1 MDFATFKAAVAKQFE
16 QIKGQQLFRTHA
28 TKDEMWETYLT
39 AFPAGTNPIY
49 KTRTEHDCNCCKQF
63 VRAVGNVVTVS
74 NGKLVSIWDISIN
87 DATYQT
93 VADAMS
99 KLVKS
104 KPIDNIFLHSER
116 TAGTDKN
123 FQDTVDGIMTWNHF
137 FINIPSHLVSRDPG
151 SLLGEMRAQ
160 HDVLL
165 RSLREITPEAVD
177 TVLELI
183 AQNSLYRGEEHKFA
197 VNGFKKLQTTF
208 KNQPVEA
215 QDYMVWNAIKDVPAS
230 ISKIRNTSIGTLLVA
245 LSEGKELEVAVAA
258 FEAMVAP
265 TNYRRPTALVTKAMI
280 ENAKTTIEE
289 LGLTSALQR
298 RYATLPDITINNI
311 LFANRNTTKAM
322 NGDVFSEL
330 ADGVKDKIKNL
341 DKVEEVSI
349 EKFIADILPK
359 ADSIEVMVENRHA
372 SNLVSL
378 ITAADPTANPL
389 FKWGN
394 NFSWSYNGDLADS
407 IKERV
412 KQAGGNVSGELCC
425 RLAWDY
431 SDDLDFHMRE
441 PNSGHI
447 YFGNR
452 RSHCGGMLDVDANGG
467 NGLKEHPVENIFYE
481 RLSTMREGVYILSVN
496 NYRRRSNG
504 TGFTVEIDILGT
516 VHTIEYDK
524 ILASSKTIEVAQ
536 LHYSEAKGVEIIS
549 SLPSTQS
556 VKDIWS
562 VKSQTFIPVNVMM
575 MSPNHWDGQGIGN
588 KHYFF
593 MLDGCANEGGAR
605 GFFNEFL
612 KDELTPHRKVIE
624 MIGSKLKTDTSA
636 NQLSGLGFSSTQR
649 NTLLCRVK
657 GSFSRLINITF

>member
-215 QDYMVWNAIKDVPAS
+215 QNCMVWNAIKDVPAS

-265 TNYRRPTALVTKAMI
+265 TNYRRPTALVTKTMI

-556 VKDIWS
+556 VKDIWG
-562 VKSQTFIPVNVMM
+562 VKSQTFIPVNIMM